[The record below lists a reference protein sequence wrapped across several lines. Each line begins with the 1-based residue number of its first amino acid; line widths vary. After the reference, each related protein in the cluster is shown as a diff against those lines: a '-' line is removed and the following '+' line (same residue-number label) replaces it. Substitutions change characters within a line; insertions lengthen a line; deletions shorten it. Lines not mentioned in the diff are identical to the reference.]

1 MNTRFPA
8 FPLITCDPYFNVWSM
23 SDKLNDDFPRHW
35 TGMQNP
41 LTGIIKIDDKEKVF
55 MGKKRH
61 NPFYNKFF
69 GTPEKIEQTSVEVTP
84 LKTIYIFNIYISFI
98 ITNSIKKVN
107 TFKIGRG

>member
-1 MNTRFPA
+1 MNNINTKYPA
-8 FPLITCDPYFNVWSM
+8 IPLITCDPYFNVWSM

-41 LTGIIKIDDKEKVF
+41 LTGMIKIDGKEKVF

-69 GTPEKIEQTSVEVTP
+69 GTPEKIEQISSWVIDYLIWNEQG
-84 LKTIYIFNIYISFI
+84 KIIFEEN
-98 ITNSIKKVN
+98 K
-107 TFKIGRG
+107 